1 MTSKQ
6 NYSDKL
12 LMNPDRLLEK
22 TLNEKEL
29 IELWNRSRMQLVVAQ
44 FAPTFLLITTAG
56 LVPAI
61 RAAGTFTVWGVL
73 GILLASGIL
82 GALVEYSAAH
92 EAQAI
97 ARDIEA
103 TGSNTAITR
112 TIRRT
117 APWLHVAKYL
127 TPAIFVGI
135 FVALA
140 AALLG

>member
-1 MTSKQ
+1 MT
-6 NYSDKL
+6 
-12 LMNPDRLLEK
+12 
-22 TLNEKEL
+22 EKEL
-29 IELWNRSRMQLVVAQ
+29 FDLWNRSRMQLVVAQ

-82 GALVEYSAAH
+82 GALVEFSAAH
-92 EAQAI
+92 EAQGI
-97 ARDIEA
+97 ARDIKA
-103 TGSNTAITR
+103 AGSTSSIAK
-112 TIRRT
+112 TIQST

-135 FVALA
+135 FVALSE
-140 AALLG
+140 ALLG

>member
-1 MTSKQ
+1 
-6 NYSDKL
+6 
-12 LMNPDRLLEK
+12 
-22 TLNEKEL
+22 
-29 IELWNRSRMQLVVAQ
+29 VVAQ

-61 RAAGTFTVWGVL
+61 REAGTFTVWAVL

-97 ARDIEA
+97 ARDIQA
-103 TGSNTAITR
+103 LNSNSSISR
-112 TIRRT
+112 TISKT
-117 APWLHVAKYL
+117 SVWLHVAKYL

-135 FVALA
+135 FLFLALA
-140 AALLG
+140 LVN